1 MPLSYYFVDFYEEIR
16 AKAPIVNSHY
26 RQIVIDET
34 LPPFFAFI
42 TILTRH

>member
-16 AKAPIVNSHY
+16 AKAPIVYSHY

-34 LPPFFAFI
+34 LVVNYDCFFSSVVV
-42 TILTRH
+42 